1 MILTG
6 GTLTGEVDRS
16 RLALSEQL
24 RTGATRAGGDESKR
38 SCAGAGGLRLWWAMC
53 WTLSIDPSRGTSR
66 NLDIQFGHHHSGVV
80 VAVPRWS
87 SVTALSSRIQTINF
101 AMTAL
106 ETGPMRTNFLLVSL
120 MPTKTC
126 SRNRQAP
133 FITKHKNDR
142 SAKRGNA
149 LEQIEPLPVSHLAYS
164 FMATRQC
171 NFYMK
176 ISRKRGPLP
185 PPDWFPRYSLPLH

>member
-1 MILTG
+1 MKASAAAPAQGDCGSG
-6 GTLTGEVDRS
+6 GRS
-16 RLALSEQL
+16 R
-24 RTGATRAGGDESKR
+24 RGG
-38 SCAGAGGLRLWWAMC
+38 C

-66 NLDIQFGHHHSGVV
+66 NLDGHHHSGVV

-87 SVTALSSRIQTINF
+87 SVTALSSRIQTIYV

-142 SAKRGNA
+142 TAKQGNA

-171 NFYMK
+171 KFCMAS
-176 ISRKRGPLP
+176 SRKLGPLP
-185 PPDWFPRYSLPLH
+185 PKLVSPVFPAFTR

>member
-1 MILTG
+1 MKASAAAPAQGDCGSG
-6 GTLTGEVDRS
+6 GRS
-16 RLALSEQL
+16 R
-24 RTGATRAGGDESKR
+24 RGG
-38 SCAGAGGLRLWWAMC
+38 C

-66 NLDIQFGHHHSGVV
+66 NLDIQIGRHHSGVV

-164 FMATRQC
+164 FMAARQC
-171 NFYMK
+171 TFLWENVPK
-176 ISRKRGPLP
+176 TRAIT
-185 PPDWFPRYSLPLH
+185 PPDWFPLFSCL

>member
-1 MILTG
+1 MKASAAAPAQGDCGSG
-6 GTLTGEVDRS
+6 GRS
-16 RLALSEQL
+16 R
-24 RTGATRAGGDESKR
+24 RGG
-38 SCAGAGGLRLWWAMC
+38 C
-53 WTLSIDPSRGTSR
+53 WTLSIDPSRGAPR
-66 NLDIQFGHHHSGVV
+66 NLNIQFGHHHSGVV

-87 SVTALSSRIQTINF
+87 SVTALSSRIQTTCV

-142 SAKRGNA
+142 SANGGMHVNKLSHCRCPIWPTASWPRANA
-149 LEQIEPLPVSHLAYS
+149 I
-164 FMATRQC
+164 F
-171 NFYMK
+171 
-176 ISRKRGPLP
+176 I
-185 PPDWFPRYSLPLH
+185 